1 MIDFHMALDFCQA
14 NLRTV
19 GQTQDGQ
26 DNPDFLQNGNA
37 AIANSPDKTP
47 DALSFAEF
55 PPLGQ

>member
-1 MIDFHMALDFCQA
+1 MIAFHMALDFCQA

-37 AIANSPDKTP
+37 AIASIVRTK
-47 DALSFAEF
+47 
-55 PPLGQ
+55 PPMR